1 MTTTTT
7 YLVDGMTCD
16 HCARAV
22 TAEITAVQG
31 VAAVDVD
38 VALGEVIITSE
49 TPLDDAAVR
58 SAVEEAGYR
67 VRT

>member
-22 TAEITAVQG
+22 TTEITGVQG
-31 VAAVDVD
+31 VSAVDVD
-38 VALGEVIITSE
+38 VARGEVTVTSE

-58 SAVEEAGYR
+58 SAVEEAGYK

>member
-7 YLVDGMTCD
+7 YRVDGMTCD

-22 TAEITAVQG
+22 TTEITGVEG

-38 VALGEVIITSE
+38 VARGEVTVTSE

-58 SAVEEAGYR
+58 SAVEEAGYK